1 MVRCEC
7 RYASTK
13 RSYELNN
20 NNLSWN
26 AYGFAYSDDPNKRD
40 KPLFDNPY
48 YMRHQNFSTDS
59 RDRFIGNVV
68 LNYEINDVFNIMG
81 RITNDNFSELRE
93 ERIGLT
99 VDVPSYRK
107 YTKSYYERNYDLF
120 LNFDKDLNEKLNL
133 FGMVGTNIRRSSEIV
148 TDGSTNGGLVA
159 LSPFFSNSVN
169 TPEAPTEFTAKE
181 QLMDT

>member
-1 MVRCEC
+1 
-7 RYASTK
+7 
-13 RSYELNN
+13 
-20 NNLSWN
+20 
-26 AYGFAYSDDPNKRD
+26 
-40 KPLFDNPY
+40 
-48 YMRHQNFSTDS
+48 MRHQNFSTDS

-93 ERIGLT
+93 ERIGFQS

-107 YTKSYYERNYDLF
+107 YTKSYFERNYDLF

-148 TDGSTNGGLVA
+148 TCLLYTSDA
-159 LSPFFSNSVN
+159 AD
-169 TPEAPTEFTAKE
+169 E
-181 QLMDT
+181 